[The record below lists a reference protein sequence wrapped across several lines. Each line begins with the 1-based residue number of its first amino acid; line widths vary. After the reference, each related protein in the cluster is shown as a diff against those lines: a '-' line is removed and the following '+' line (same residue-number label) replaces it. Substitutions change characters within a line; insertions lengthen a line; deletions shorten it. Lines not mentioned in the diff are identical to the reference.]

1 MGKGFNMSEELTN
14 KDDRPNGQITFYL
27 TDGGDSEITFGGY
40 KSEHLASEIVWAPV
54 EVKSWWQV
62 AMTDITFDNQP
73 KNLCDGKCRVAV
85 DTGTSML
92 AGPSDLVDKLTNM
105 LGAKEDCSNFDSLPR
120 LGFQLGDKVLNM
132 MPEDYMDKSSAG
144 CEFSVMSL
152 DVPPPKGPLFIF
164 GDPFLRRFT
173 TIFDNGNSAG
183 PRVGFAVSNQ
193 QGGAEQASQ
202 LISNVGGGAGASA
215 GAPASNTP
223 GNAVDLHLDA
233 GLMGGAVG
241 GSDDET
247 PAPSEAPSTTTT
259 TTAAAE
265 SASNPTQASSDDIFG
280 SSDLFPTT
288 TAPASDLSEDSAGVT
303 TTTVASDDPVLAMRR
318 ELGGVLLQ
326 KSKEGGSRLFSIKL
340 HRSA

>member
-1 MGKGFNMSEELTN
+1 
-14 KDDRPNGQITFYL
+14 
-27 TDGGDSEITFGGY
+27 
-40 KSEHLASEIVWAPV
+40 
-54 EVKSWWQV
+54 
-62 AMTDITFDNQP
+62 MTDITFNNEP

-193 QGGAEQASQ
+193 QGGAEQASS

-233 GLMGGAVG
+233 GLMGGAGG
-241 GSDDET
+241 GSDDDT
-247 PAPSEAPSTTTT
+247 PAPSESPATTTAPPATTPAGSLDDVFGAAADPFATTTAASAFSEDFASGDATTTT
-259 TTAAAE
+259 TTAAA
-265 SASNPTQASSDDIFG
+265 
-280 SSDLFPTT
+280 
-288 TAPASDLSEDSAGVT
+288 
-303 TTTVASDDPVLAMRR
+303 SDDPVLAMSRDFGS
-318 ELGGVLLQ
+318 LLLQ
-326 KSKEGGSRLFSIKL
+326 KSKGGSAGRLFSIKL